1 MTSTTAKT
9 PVLLYEQV
17 ADAVRAQIKAGV
29 YRPGDRIPS
38 VRKLRD
44 QHNISLTTALSAL
57 RVLEDS
63 GLIKARPQS
72 GHFVS
77 PRLCFAEPGPS
88 SPSSHPRQ
96 VTLAVQLNLG
106 IGNPQEPTLG
116 AAVQGPELMPINALS
131 RLMSQVMRQHPTACH
146 SYDAPPG
153 TPALRRIIAQRGLDA
168 GYSVSPD
175 EIVITSGAKEAVYLS
190 IKAVTRP
197 GDTVAIESPA
207 YYALLEVLAS
217 LGLHAAEI
225 PSHPRSGIDLDQL
238 ATVLRDR
245 PVAAVALVSNFS
257 NPTGSCMT
265 DEAKVRLVELLEAH
279 HVPLVEDDVYGDLTF
294 EDLRPRAI
302 KAFDRKGLV
311 LYCGSYSKTL
321 SPGLRVGWAIPGRYQ
336 DKLELLKLVVNQAT
350 ATAPQLAVAA
360 FAENGGFDRHLR
372 RVRRMYRDQMAATI
386 DAVTRYFPEQT
397 RHTNPRGGHVLWVEL
412 SGGVD
417 AMKLYE
423 AAASE
428 GIRIAP
434 GPMFSPADGY
444 RSFVRLNTGFPWR
457 PSTDHQIQTLGQLTR
472 SLSELEPGREQAP
485 SDRCP
490 RTRSGSP
497 ARSAARRRTARAR
510 NARLARTAGRMP
522 GMTFTN
528 SSAASRSAAKL
539 PFPPRQ

>member
-1 MTSTTAKT
+1 
-9 PVLLYEQV
+9 LYEQV

-77 PRLCFAEPGPS
+77 QARPAFAEPGPS
-88 SPSSHPRQ
+88 SPSSHPRE

-131 RLMSQVMRQHPTACH
+131 RLMSQVMRQHPTVCH

-153 TPALRRIIAQRGLDA
+153 TPALRRIIAQRGRTGHQTG

-217 LGLHAAEI
+217 LGLHAVEI

-238 ATVLRDR
+238 AAVLQDR

-265 DEAKVRLVELLEAH
+265 DEAKIRLVELLEAH
-279 HVPLVEDDVYGDLTF
+279 DVPLIEDDVYGDLVF
-294 EDLRPRAI
+294 EGARPRAI
-302 KAFDRKGLV
+302 KSFDRHGLV

-350 ATAPQLAVAA
+350 APAPQLAVAA
-360 FAENGGFDRHLR
+360 FAESGGFDRHLR
-372 RVRRMYRDQMAATI
+372 RVRRMYCDQMAATI
-386 DAVTRYFPEQT
+386 DAVNRYFPEQT
-397 RHTNPRGGHVLWVEL
+397 KHTNPRGGHVLWVEL
-412 SGGVD
+412 PGGVD
-417 AMKLYE
+417 AMELYE
-423 AAASE
+423 AAATE

-434 GPMFSPADGY
+434 GPMFSPAGGY
-444 RSFVRLNTGFPWR
+444 RNFIRLNTGFPWR
-457 PSTDHQIQTLGQLTR
+457 PSTDRQIQTLG
-472 SLSELEPGREQAP
+472 
-485 SDRCP
+485 
-490 RTRSGSP
+490 
-497 ARSAARRRTARAR
+497 
-510 NARLARTAGRMP
+510 RLAQGLT
-522 GMTFTN
+522 
-528 SSAASRSAAKL
+528 
-539 PFPPRQ
+539 